1 VAELQTL
8 SSKSHSIR
16 LTTGTQYL
24 TKLPRIQRLHSQD
37 QLPFVDGSRQNGTFF
52 LKDGVSQSDF
62 DREGSDPWPYQ
73 VLHAKALEQ
82 RDQGLHGA
90 DNHEMEILY
99 QFWPTFL
106 FQNFNAGMYDDF
118 YRFALE
124 DLNHGSKNGS
134 THLAKYYGY
143 KLAADKPLSDRA
155 AHDIVAAI
163 SQESGESRPIFQKVR
178 AFWRDGAFNFK
189 SRKRINDLLDAGLRE
204 ELAK

>member
-1 VAELQTL
+1 MEIC
-8 SSKSHSIR
+8 H
-16 LTTGTQYL
+16 LTEY
-24 TKLPRIQRLHSQD
+24 PRVQRLHSQD
-37 QLPFVDGSRQNGTFF
+37 QFPLVNSIHQNGTFF

-73 VLHAKALEQ
+73 VLHAKAIEH
-82 RDQGLHGA
+82 RDQGFHGP

-106 FQNFNAGMYDDF
+106 IQNFNATMYKDF

-124 DLNHGSKNGS
+124 DLSHGSTNGS

-143 KLAADKPLSDRA
+143 QLSAEKPLSDQA

-163 SQESGESRPIFQKVR
+163 SQENGDSRPVFQKLR

-189 SRKRINDLLDAGLRE
+189 SRKRIDNLLDANLRE
-204 ELAK
+204 ELGK